1 MSPMTIAGTPVDI
14 KLSKSPKGGWV
25 AEGRIYEGVLPGS
38 QHVDVTGA
46 SRKEAESQ
54 CRDRL
59 ERLIH
64 ARTHGTE

>member
-1 MSPMTIAGTPVDI
+1 MSPTTIAGTPVDI
-14 KLSKSPKGGWV
+14 TVSKAQDGMWIAS
-25 AEGRIYEGVLPGS
+25 GRIYEGVLPGEDTVKAEGS
-38 QHVDVTGA
+38 

-64 ARTHGTE
+64 VRTCGTE

>member
-1 MSPMTIAGTPVDI
+1 MTIAGVPVDI
-14 KLSKSPKGGWV
+14 KLSKSPKGGWR
-25 AEGRIYEGVLPGS
+25 AEGRVYDGVLPGDE
-38 QHVDVTGA
+38 HVDVLGA

>member
-14 KLSKSPKGGWV
+14 RLSKASGGGWI
-25 AEGRIYEGVLPGS
+25 ALGRVFEGVLPGKETVEVNGS
-38 QHVDVTGA
+38 
-46 SRKEAESQ
+46 SREEAESR

-64 ARTHGTE
+64 TRTCGSE

>member
-1 MSPMTIAGTPVDI
+1 MTIAGTPVDI
-14 KLSKSPKGGWV
+14 RLSKSPKGGWT

-38 QHVDVTGA
+38 DRVDCQGA
-46 SRKEAESQ
+46 SRKEAESL

-64 ARTHGTE
+64 ARMHGTE

>member
-14 KLSKSPKGGWV
+14 KLSKAPQGGWK
-25 AEGRIYEGVLPGS
+25 AEGRIFEGVLPGS
-38 QHVDVTGA
+38 EHVECQGA

-64 ARTHGTE
+64 ARSHGTE